1 MIGPNARVLFQ
12 GDSITDTGRVRE
24 AAGANDSGGLGR
36 GYAQIA
42 AATLLGERPADELEI
57 FNRGVSGDRI
67 IDLHARWKVDALKL
81 EPTVLSIL
89 VGINDLLHEHFTGNG
104 VELPR
109 FEKLYRELLTWTRDK
124 LPEVGLVIG
133 EPFALPCGAMAP
145 GWMEELRPRQA
156 VVRTLA
162 EEFGGVFVPYQS
174 MFDQAS
180 TEAPMT
186 YWLHDGF
193 HPTSAGHAR
202 MAHLWLEAVSR
213 GPAA

>member
-12 GDSITDTGRVRE
+12 GDSITDAGRLRD
-24 AAGANDSGGLGR
+24 ADAANDHGGLGR

-42 AATLLGERPADELEI
+42 AGTLLAERPADALQI

-81 EPTVLSIL
+81 KPTVLSIL
-89 VGINDLLHEHFTGNG
+89 VGINDLLHEHFSGNG

-109 FEKLYRELLTWTRDK
+109 FEKLYRELLSWTREV
-124 LPEVGLVIG
+124 LPEVGLVMG
-133 EPFALPCGAMAP
+133 EPFALPCGAMDPA
-145 GWMEELRPRQA
+145 WMEQLKPRQA

-162 EEFGGVFVPYQS
+162 DEFGAVFVPYQTL
-174 MFDQAS
+174 FDQAA

-186 YWLHDGF
+186 YWLGDGF

-202 MAHLWLEAVSR
+202 MAQLWLERVSA
-213 GPAA
+213 GPGA